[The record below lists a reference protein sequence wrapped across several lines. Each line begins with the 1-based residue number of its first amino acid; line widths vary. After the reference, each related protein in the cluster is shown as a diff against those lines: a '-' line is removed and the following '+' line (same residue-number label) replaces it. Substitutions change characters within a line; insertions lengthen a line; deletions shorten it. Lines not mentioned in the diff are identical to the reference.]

1 MRVLAGLV
9 MLQVAFGQAASVASL
24 SNGVQLRVGIRGTGT
39 SLKTG
44 MEPASG
50 NSFYRIFKDE
60 NNLDVF
66 AYEIVV
72 ERTADGERFH
82 IIPMPPVEEFTSRF
96 PNPAGAK
103 PGPTLPPP

>member
-9 MLQVAFGQAASVASL
+9 MLQVAFGQAASVVSL
-24 SNGVQLRVGIRGTGT
+24 SNGVQLRVGVRGTGT

-66 AYEIVV
+66 AYELVV

-82 IIPMPPVEEFTSRF
+82 II
-96 PNPAGAK
+96 AK
-103 PGPTLPPP
+103 PACGEFAAQIPNSDCRDP